1 MKKTMKFLTALLLAN
16 MAVSSSSWAD
26 TPIHINPNQLSHVQ
40 WQVYLYQVRWFWT
53 AILM

>member
-40 WQVYLYQVRWFWT
+40 WQDVSFSQ
-53 AILM
+53 